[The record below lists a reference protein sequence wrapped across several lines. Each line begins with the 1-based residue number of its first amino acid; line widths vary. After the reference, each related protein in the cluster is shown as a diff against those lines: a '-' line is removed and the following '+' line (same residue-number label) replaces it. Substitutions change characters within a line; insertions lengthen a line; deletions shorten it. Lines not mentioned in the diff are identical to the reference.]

1 MVSGLVT
8 PFDLRPRRKRL
19 GALWRCGCVGGYQRM
34 VGLLR
39 ARIPSTIDLWMV
51 GTFELRLD
59 NQEFSDRLL
68 FTMNKDLDTALM
80 LIMGWIAFAML
91 VAAVNLVVVVGK
103 LIFGA

>member
-1 MVSGLVT
+1 
-8 PFDLRPRRKRL
+8 
-19 GALWRCGCVGGYQRM
+19 
-34 VGLLR
+34 
-39 ARIPSTIDLWMV
+39 MV

>member
-1 MVSGLVT
+1 M
-8 PFDLRPRRKRL
+8 
-19 GALWRCGCVGGYQRM
+19 
-34 VGLLR
+34 
-39 ARIPSTIDLWMV
+39 
-51 GTFELRLD
+51 FELRLD

>member
-1 MVSGLVT
+1 
-8 PFDLRPRRKRL
+8 
-19 GALWRCGCVGGYQRM
+19 M

>member
-1 MVSGLVT
+1 M
-8 PFDLRPRRKRL
+8 
-19 GALWRCGCVGGYQRM
+19 
-34 VGLLR
+34 
-39 ARIPSTIDLWMV
+39 RIRSTIDLWMV

-59 NQEFSDRLL
+59 SQKFSGRLL